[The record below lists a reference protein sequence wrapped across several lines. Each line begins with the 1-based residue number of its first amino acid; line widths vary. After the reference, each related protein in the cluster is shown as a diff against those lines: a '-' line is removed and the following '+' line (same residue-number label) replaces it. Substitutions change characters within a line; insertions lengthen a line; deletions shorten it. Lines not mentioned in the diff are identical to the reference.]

1 MKLSMH
7 MIANRIYF
15 LDMELNLSDS
25 DPPVLKSARLVY
37 ATDCAYIYAK
47 GKDTI
52 CEAESGS
59 IRLRDVNLTEGFDI
73 IQSVFDFY
81 DDWQQNILD
90 LAAQKSY
97 QDLVDACFRVFH
109 NPMIMFDA
117 DCKVMGISSQYGEND
132 VDREWAYLS
141 RYGYSSIQALEY
153 MKSYYPDHDFEHEK
167 ILPFHFKGTI
177 LNCEGIT
184 GALIYQNEFFLRI
197 NVIEKERALNYGDY
211 QILEMLL
218 HIMYQHLEKRDAEKE
233 KGEENSV
240 FHSLLN
246 QEAVDKEKLAR
257 KLHYA
262 GWEVSDEYQLI
273 LVWADK
279 KEMSAKTA
287 EVMRTTLMNMYPEG
301 RIVGGE
307 KGFILIWNLSKC
319 GDFKRDRIQLLFKQT
334 EADVSMSLRMKGIYN
349 LSHLYRQAKS
359 ALNMREL
366 FSGETDG
373 IFDFYEAAANYILL
387 SGDLEEMVYAC
398 HPDVRKLWLR
408 EQEEKDGL
416 FPTFS
421 SYLKHERS
429 VLNTSQD
436 VYIHRNTLLYRIKKI
451 KDCLTSDLDDTYTR
465 NYMQISVMV
474 LEIYQTLQKNKS

>member
-15 LDMELNLSDS
+15 LDMEINLSDS

-37 ATDCAYIYAK
+37 ATDCAYIYAE
-47 GKDTI
+47 GSDTI
-52 CEAESGS
+52 CAAESGS
-59 IRLRDVNLTEGFDI
+59 IRLRDVNLAEGFDI

-81 DDWQQNILD
+81 DDWQQNILE
-90 LAAQKSY
+90 LVLQRSY

-117 DCKVMGISSQYGEND
+117 DCKVLGMSSQYGEND

-141 RYGYSSIQALEY
+141 RHGYSSIQALEY
-153 MKSYYPDHDFEHEK
+153 MKSYYPDHDFEYEK

-197 NVIEKERALNYGDY
+197 NVIEKERPLNYGDY

-218 HIMYQHLEKRDAEKE
+218 HIMNQHLEKKEGEKE
-233 KGEENSV
+233 KNAENSV
-240 FHSLLN
+240 FFSLLN
-246 QEAVDKEKLAR
+246 RDAVDDEKLAR
-257 KLHYA
+257 KLDYA
-262 GWEVSDEYQLI
+262 GWKVSDEYQI
-273 LVWADK
+273 VLVCPK
-279 KEMSAKTA
+279 RTEMSAKAA
-287 EVMRTTLMNMYPEG
+287 EVLRTTIMNIFPES

-307 KGFILIWNLSKC
+307 NAFILIWNLSKC
-319 GDFKRDRIQLLFKQT
+319 GSFKRERVRLLLEQT
-334 EADVSMSLRMKGIYN
+334 EADVSMSLWMEGIYN
-349 LSHLYRQAKS
+349 VWHLYRQAKS
-359 ALNMREL
+359 AQNMKTW
-366 FSGETDG
+366 FSGETDR
-373 IFDFYEAAANYILL
+373 IFDFYKAAADHILL
-387 SGDLEEMVYAC
+387 SGDMEDMVYAC
-398 HPDVRKLWLR
+398 HPDVRRLWLR

-416 FPTFS
+416 FATFS

-436 VYIHRNTLLYRIKKI
+436 VYIHRNTLLYRIRKI
-451 KDCLTSDLDDTYTR
+451 KEFLESDLDDAYTR
-465 NYMQISVMV
+465 NYMQLSVMV
-474 LEIYQTLQKNKS
+474 LELYEILRKNQP